1 MVKAM
6 PETKEVSDFL
16 ESASP
21 VLSEVEREGGEE
33 EGGEEEGGEEEGGE
47 EEGGEEEGGE
57 EEGGEGGVPLSSS
70 VLHRVEEL
78 ELSRGE
84 RGEEEEEEEEGDV
97 EKSVSS
103 NGDYQ
108 ESFQDMQVNV
118 HKFFIGCKFLQGR
131 RKTFRFTSC
140 KYIQ

>member
-1 MVKAM
+1 MVKAI
-6 PETKEVSDFL
+6 PETKEVADFL
-16 ESASP
+16 ESVSP
-21 VLSEVEREGGEE
+21 VLPPET
-33 EGGEEEGGEEEGGE
+33 

-57 EEGGEGGVPLSSS
+57 EEGGEGEVPLSSS

-84 RGEEEEEEEEGDV
+84 RGEEEEEEEEEEGEG

-108 ESFQDMQVNV
+108 ESFQDLQVNV
-118 HKFFIGCKFLQGR
+118 QKFYIGCIFAR
-131 RKTFRFTSC
+131 
-140 KYIQ
+140 